1 MDSIILTYKELK
13 SIIEF
18 SETHNKAN
26 VYVTSEGC
34 GGIGD
39 IVKVQTQQDL
49 WDKKDNFVD
58 VSDYDSW

>member
-1 MDSIILTYKELK
+1 MESIIFTYKELK
-13 SIIEF
+13 RIIEF
-18 SETHNKAN
+18 SETHNKSN

-49 WDKKDNFVD
+49 RDKKDNFVD